1 MAASNLQSNLVP
13 LKVSS
18 DDGTTYKT
26 LTCLTSA
33 NFSGTTPTT
42 EEQTQCGTFT
52 GLGSNA
58 WEWSVEAIVNLTP
71 TGASEVSYEECL
83 GFWHNQTEI
92 LVKQEYPVS
101 AGTDFYK
108 QGACYITSI
117 GNTVQVGN
125 SMTFSLTLK
134 GNGALDIAP

>member
-13 LKVSS
+13 FKISS

-33 NFSGTTPTT
+33 NFSGTTSTT
-42 EEQTQCGTFT
+42 EEETQCGTFT
-52 GLGSNA
+52 GLGANK
-58 WEWSVEAIVNLTP
+58 WEFTTEAVVNLTP
-71 TGASEVSYEECL
+71 TGASEVSYEDCL
-83 GFWHNQTEI
+83 GFWHNQTLI
-92 LVKQEYPVS
+92 LVKQEYPDA

-108 QGACYITSI
+108 QGEAYITSI
-117 GNTVQVGN
+117 GNAVQVGN
-125 SMTFSLTLK
+125 SMTFSLTFK